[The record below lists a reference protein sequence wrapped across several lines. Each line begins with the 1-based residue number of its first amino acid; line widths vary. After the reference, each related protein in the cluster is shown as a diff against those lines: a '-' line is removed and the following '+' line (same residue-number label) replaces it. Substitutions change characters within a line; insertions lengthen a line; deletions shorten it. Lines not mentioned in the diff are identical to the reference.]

1 MKGFGIIILFIFI
14 LLTGC
19 VYSFEYNDVREI
31 TINDSFLDLNI
42 FIDLGYY
49 KISDSNNQV
58 IDQYNLFE
66 NIDLNQVV
74 FNIDSVDYREK
85 DYNLVIDENID
96 LKEKDLYFDLNNLTI
111 NGSLKTVFDLNLDIT
126 NFYKKEDLLFIIS
139 DTNLFVYR
147 YEDKEYR
154 SIFRI
159 DTNQTIYNLEYLFY
173 LDKNYLFLANGSNGI
188 GIYEIDFNSS
198 EIAQNLGQVVF
209 SFEDFDY
216 DTSYVYFLE
225 SAHSGSYLFSFVNHS
240 GIPTRGV
247 FYYIPDLLDLNSMV
261 PVSRHNTISDN
272 LIPQTIWHNQDLNR
286 LIIPLKNSTNTG
298 KIDLIDDP
306 SGLSIFSS
314 GQFSGIYKDL
324 DSFSNKA
331 FSLSSDKLNVY
342 NKDSI
347 GGPTSPIKT
356 LDLNYSARSFTINK
370 DQNKFFVL
378 FDNNIKIFDYNYE
391 DNNFLLF
398 KTISEINTD
407 LNKIVYN
414 NNSLLI
420 TEDTNFTKISLDHN
434 YSLSFFIPFP
444 KINDLSI
451 TSQNINYSLYNS
463 FLGDLDFSF
472 TITDYNILKN
482 DSNFLPLTFDLN
494 LTNENR
500 SISILNDQNI
510 DNNICTNID
519 LTTKSCNVVFN
530 IKNIN
535 NLYNLTN
542 GQYQLKLITDKI
554 YSTLLNFDLTH
565 STGGSGGSSG
575 SGSAP
580 STSQPKT
587 DSSPNKY
594 TEILDLL
601 KLNYFQQKQLFQR
614 YLLNFPDLN
623 FDLNFSDTNFSK
635 DYDLL
640 LDNYNNLPKLEIID
654 INYSQKDPFFNDQN
668 YSFVFFNNKKIT
680 QLLVIS
686 DTNKEYLFV
695 EIDNN
700 NDQSILDHF
709 PDFVIAK
716 TSYPVTRFD
725 NNFIYIESNLNYLVD
740 ISYRDQVSFNTIKIE
755 KISRNEEILEKE
767 IIYKEENEK
776 TNNNKLIYISA
787 SLVILFFLAFRFRSR
802 LFY

>member
-31 TINDSFLDLNI
+31 IINDSFLDLNI

-74 FNIDSVDYREK
+74 FNIDSIDYREK
-85 DYNLVIDENID
+85 DYNLVIDSNQT

-111 NGSLKTVFDLNLDIT
+111 NGSLRTVFDLNLEIT

-154 SIFRI
+154 SVFRI

-173 LDKNYLFLANGSNGI
+173 LDKNYLFLANGSNGV

-198 EIAQNLGQVVF
+198 EIALNLGQVVF
-209 SFEDFDY
+209 SFEGFDY
-216 DTSYVYFLE
+216 DTSYIYFLE
-225 SAHSGSYLFSFVNHS
+225 SAHSGSYLFSFVTNS
-240 GIPTRGV
+240 AQVRYV
-247 FYYIPDLLDLNSMV
+247 LYDLNGV
-261 PVSRHNTISDN
+261 IN
-272 LIPQTIWHNQDLNR
+272 LENYLEHGFVLGGAYKPQTIWHNQDLNR

-298 KIDLIDDP
+298 KIDFIDEP

-324 DSFSNKA
+324 DSLSNKA
-331 FSLSSDKLNVY
+331 FSLNTDKLNVY

-356 LDLNYSARSFTINK
+356 LDLNYSARSFVINK
-370 DQNKFFVL
+370 NQNRFFVL
-378 FDNNIKIFDYNYE
+378 FDNNIQIFDYNYE

-398 KTISEINTD
+398 KTISEINAD

-420 TEDTNFTKISLDHN
+420 TEDQNFTKISLDQN
-434 YSLSFFIPFP
+434 YSLSFFIPSP

-451 TSQNINYSLYNS
+451 TPQNINYSLYNS
-463 FLGDLDFSF
+463 FLGDINFSF

-482 DSNFLPLTFDLN
+482 DSDFSPLSFDLN

-510 DNNICTNID
+510 DNNICTNVD

-530 IKNIN
+530 IKTIN
-535 NLYNLTN
+535 NFHNLTN
-542 GQYQLKLITDKI
+542 GQYQIKLITNNI
-554 YSTLLNFDLTH
+554 YSTPLNFDLTH

-587 DSSPNKY
+587 DFSPNKY

-601 KLNYFQQKQLFQR
+601 KLNYFQQKQLFER
-614 YLLNFPDLN
+614 YLLNFPNLD
-623 FDLNFSDTNFSK
+623 FDLNFSDINFSK
-635 DYDLL
+635 NYDLL
-640 LDNYNNLPKLEIID
+640 LDNYNNLPKLKIID
-654 INYSQKDPFFNDQN
+654 INYSQKDPFFNNED
-668 YSFVFFNNKKIT
+668 YSFVSFNNKKIT

-700 NDQSILDHF
+700 NDQLILDHF

-716 TSYPVTRFD
+716 TSYPITRFD
-725 NNFIYIESNLNYLVD
+725 NNFIYIESNLNYLVN
-740 ISYRDQVSFNTIKIE
+740 ISYKDQVSFNTIKIE
-755 KISRNEEILEKE
+755 KISRNKEILEKE

-776 TNNNKLIYISA
+776 TNNNKLIYIGA
-787 SLVILFFLAFRFRSR
+787 SLVILFFLAFRFRSK

>member
-31 TINDSFLDLNI
+31 TINDSFFDLNI
-42 FIDLGYY
+42 FIDFGYY

-66 NIDLNQVV
+66 NIDLNQIV
-74 FNIDSVDYREK
+74 FNIDSIDHREK
-85 DYNLVIDENID
+85 EYNLVIDENID
-96 LKEKDLYFDLNNLTI
+96 LREKDFYFDLNNLTI
-111 NGSLKTVFDLNLDIT
+111 TGSLKKVFDLNLEIT

-173 LDKNYLFLANGSNGI
+173 LDKNYLFLANGSNGV

-198 EIAQNLGQVVF
+198 EIALNLGRAVF
-209 SFEDFDY
+209 SFDGFDY
-216 DTSYVYFLE
+216 DTSYIYFLE
-225 SAHSGSYLFSFVNHS
+225 SAHSGSYLFSFVTNL
-240 GIPTRGV
+240 IQLRYV
-247 FYYIPDLLDLNSMV
+247 LYDLNG
-261 PVSRHNTISDN
+261 
-272 LIPQTIWHNQDLNR
+272 LINNNNYIENGFILGGAFFPQTIWHNQDLNR

-298 KIDLIDDP
+298 KIDFIDEP
-306 SGLSIFSS
+306 SGLAIFSS
-314 GQFSGIYKDL
+314 GQFLGIYKDL
-324 DSFSNKA
+324 DSLSNKA
-331 FSLSSDKLNVY
+331 FSLNTDKLNVY

-370 DQNKFFVL
+370 DQNRFFVL
-378 FDNNIKIFDYNYE
+378 FDNNIQIFDYNYE

-414 NNSLLI
+414 NNSLII
-420 TEDTNFTKISLDHN
+420 TEDQNFTKISLDHN

-451 TSQNINYSLYNS
+451 TPQNINYSLYNS
-463 FLGDLDFSF
+463 FLGDLNFSF
-472 TITDYNILKN
+472 IIEDYNILKN
-482 DSNFLPLTFDLN
+482 DSNFLPLSFDLN
-494 LTNENR
+494 LTNENK

-510 DNNICTNID
+510 DNNICTNVD

-530 IKNIN
+530 IKTIN
-535 NLYNLTN
+535 NIHNLTN
-542 GQYQLKLITDKI
+542 GQYQLKLITNNI
-554 YSTLLNFDLTH
+554 YSTPLNFDLTH

-587 DSSPNKY
+587 DFSPNKY

-601 KLNYFQQKQLFQR
+601 KLNYFQQKQLFER
-614 YLLNFPDLN
+614 YLLNFPNLN
-623 FDLNFSDTNFSK
+623 FDLNFSDINFSK
-635 DYDLL
+635 NYDLL
-640 LDNYNNLPKLEIID
+640 LDNYNNLPKLKIID
-654 INYSQKDPFFNDQN
+654 INYSQKDPFFNNED
-668 YSFVFFNNKKIT
+668 YSFVSFNNKKIT

-700 NDQSILDHF
+700 NDQLILDHF
-709 PDFVIAK
+709 PYFVIAK
-716 TSYPVTRFD
+716 TSFPITRFD
-725 NNFIYIESNLNYLVD
+725 NNFIYIESNLNYLVN
-740 ISYRDQVSFNTIKIE
+740 ISYKDQVSFNTIKIE
-755 KISRNEEILEKE
+755 KISRNKEILEKE

-776 TNNNKLIYISA
+776 TNNNKLIYIGA
-787 SLVILFFLAFRFRSR
+787 SIFLLFFLAFRFRGR